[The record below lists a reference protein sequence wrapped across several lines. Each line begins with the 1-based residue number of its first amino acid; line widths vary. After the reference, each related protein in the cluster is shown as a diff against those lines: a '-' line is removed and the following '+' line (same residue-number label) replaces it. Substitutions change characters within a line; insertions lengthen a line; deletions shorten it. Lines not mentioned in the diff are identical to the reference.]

1 VGIAWLVVVAAEML
15 GVESGLGYLVLDARN
30 QLRYDRVVAA
40 MIVIGA
46 IGLSIDLVVRRFE
59 RGELER
65 RGLGPR

>member
-1 VGIAWLVVVAAEML
+1 
-15 GVESGLGYLVLDARN
+15 VLDARN

-59 RGELER
+59 RAELER

>member
-1 VGIAWLVVVAAEML
+1 VVAAEML

-40 MIVIGA
+40 MIAIGA
-46 IGLSIDLVVRRFE
+46 IGLGIDFAVRRFE

-65 RGLGPR
+65 RGLGAR